1 MADIDWYEFREE
13 YFKACNTPTTP
24 DWEKPGPYDTI
35 NEDLSLKWNR
45 EEALRCISVWDQEAM
60 RLRNAH
66 FSAIAAVDRKIITR
80 IAESTFKNLPA
91 IAAENRARKLWN
103 FIKNNHPDME
113 VFDYADDYIDLIED
127 MIR

>member
-13 YFKACNTPTTP
+13 YLKACNTSTTP

-45 EEALRCISVWDQEAM
+45 EEALRRISIWEQEAM

-91 IAAENRARKLWN
+91 IEAENRARKLWN

-113 VFDYADDYIDLIED
+113 VFDYADDYIDLIEA